1 MSGNRR
7 RDDIELLRRA
17 IDSQTEDVPR
27 RGDRRSSGQPA
38 QMMYRGQPVNGRGGG
53 RTPGAPGGGGARH
66 PGRPA
71 GGGGATG
78 VRAALEDLADMH
90 ADGLISKADY
100 ERKRSEILDR
110 M

>member
-1 MSGNRR
+1 MSGNKRQE
-7 RDDIELLRRA
+7 DLELLRRA
-17 IDSQTEDVPR
+17 IDSQTEEAPPPR
-27 RGDRRSSGQPA
+27 NDRRDRGPA

-53 RTPGAPGGGGARH
+53 RTPGAPGGGGPRH
-66 PGRPA
+66 TGRPV
-71 GGGGATG
+71 GGGSPDI
-78 VRAALEDLADMH
+78 RAALQDLSDLY

>member
-7 RDDIELLRRA
+7 QEDLELLRRA
-17 IDSQTEDVPR
+17 IDAQTEDAPR
-27 RGDRRSSGQPA
+27 RGSRRRDGQPS

-53 RTPGAPGGGGARH
+53 RTPGAPGGGGPRH
-66 PGRPA
+66 PGRPV
-71 GGGGATG
+71 GGGASD
-78 VRAALEDLADMH
+78 VRAALEELADMH

-100 ERKRSEILDR
+100 DRKRSEILDR

>member
-7 RDDIELLRRA
+7 REDIELLRRA
-17 IDSQTEDVPR
+17 IDAQDDAGTR
-27 RGDRRSSGQPA
+27 REQRRTTGPTA
-38 QMMYRGQPVNGRGGG
+38 QVMYRGQPVNGRGGG
-53 RTPGAPGGGGARH
+53 RTPGAPGGGGSRH

-71 GGGGATG
+71 GAGATG
-78 VRAALEDLADMH
+78 VRAALEDLADLH